1 MKSNVRR
8 RFKEPQKTD
17 WKGEINKEK
26 RTTGSEKEEEV
37 SRVLSGFSLTLRPEK
52 FKAFFPNLC
61 LILASVFNSN
71 HVFVKQWLWHS
82 LRNFIALIGSSALLR
97 NMKIFHLIT
106 PCIFFFNKIWIKL
119 SNTLLVIL
127 QLQIRYRHKLL
138 IAWGSRGK
146 LQGENK
152 RLITYTSIKLL
163 VIGNCILLNTS

>member
-1 MKSNVRR
+1 MGKLTKRSGPQRIRERKGGKSCLIWV
-8 RFKEPQKTD
+8 FF
-17 WKGEINKEK
+17 
-26 RTTGSEKEEEV
+26 
-37 SRVLSGFSLTLRPEK
+37 SRLGPEK
-52 FKAFFPNLC
+52 FRAFFPNLC
-61 LILASVFNSN
+61 LILASVCDSN

-97 NMKIFHLIT
+97 NMKIFHPIT

-119 SNTLLVIL
+119 SNILLVIL

-138 IAWGSRGK
+138 IAWGSRDK